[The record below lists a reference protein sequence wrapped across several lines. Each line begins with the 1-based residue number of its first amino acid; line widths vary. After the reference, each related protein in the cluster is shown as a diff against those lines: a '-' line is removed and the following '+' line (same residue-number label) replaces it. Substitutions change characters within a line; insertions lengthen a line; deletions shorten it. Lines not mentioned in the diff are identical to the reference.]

1 MKQFFEYISQF
12 GKLNQQQIDFISKKG
27 KELNLAK
34 DQHFWQAKK
43 IPQYVGFLLEGVIRV
58 CIYDNKGEETTR
70 YFISENHLILGWE
83 NFGAD
88 IPALQAITNCKL
100 IVFSKEDWKE
110 ISTTLVDWENMISRA
125 TAKHLQEKLAKRSQ
139 LISQDATTRYIEFLK
154 QFPTLANRVPLA
166 YIASYLGITQPTLS
180 RVRKKISH

>member
-12 GKLNQQQIDFISKKG
+12 GKLNQQEIDFISKKA
-27 KELNLAK
+27 KELNLSK
-34 DQHFWQAKK
+34 DEHFWQAKK
-43 IPQYVGFLLEGVIRV
+43 IPQYVGFLLEGIIRV
-58 CIYDNKGEETTR
+58 YMRDNNGEEYTR

-83 NFGAD
+83 NFNAD
-88 IPALQAITNCKL
+88 IPALQAIIDCKL
-100 IVFSKEDWKE
+100 IVFSKEDWNE
-110 ISTTLVDWENMISRA
+110 ISGTITDWENMIRKA

-139 LISQDATTRYIEFLK
+139 LISQDATTRYLNFLK
-154 QFPTLANRVPLA
+154 QFPTIVNRTPLV